1 MQGFNYDFGKYGA
14 GYNWANT
21 LSSQANCLGKAGFTH
36 LWFPGHYGNGQYSS
50 GYNPR
55 DLYMGETTGL
65 GTPSDVRAM
74 ITALNNAGIDPM
86 GDFIYN
92 HRDGGAAEKNPA
104 VEEYIQYRAGGSQKP
119 FPSDRYFVV
128 IPLDGTSGNGAGDHY
143 ININSRNQTSSGA
156 KYMFYATTNV
166 IGGNRYA
173 PVNGQG
179 ANPVEGVEPCIEW
192 LFVFF
197 KNYCFTKRTVS
208 FDQPSLSNN
217 RAI

>member
-55 DLYMGETTGL
+55 DLYIGETTGL